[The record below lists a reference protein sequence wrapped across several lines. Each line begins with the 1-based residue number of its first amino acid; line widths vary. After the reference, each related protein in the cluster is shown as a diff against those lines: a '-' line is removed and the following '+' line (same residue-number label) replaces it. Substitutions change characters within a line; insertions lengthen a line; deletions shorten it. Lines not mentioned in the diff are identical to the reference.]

1 LSTGNPGDRLK
12 GVGQVLI
19 STASVACVGV
29 TADDDADRPD
39 NPKELER
46 RVQKEENQM
55 RDKLKELF
63 SGFNHRLF
71 DSLLKMAKTSIDL
84 LRKRLFYQP

>member
-1 LSTGNPGDRLK
+1 MLKTGVFCCCGRA
-12 GVGQVLI
+12 G
-19 STASVACVGV
+19 
-29 TADDDADRPD
+29 DDDADRAD
-39 NPKELER
+39 NPRELER
-46 RVQKEENQM
+46 RVQKEEHQM

>member
-1 LSTGNPGDRLK
+1 MLKTGVFCCCGRA
-12 GVGQVLI
+12 G
-19 STASVACVGV
+19 
-29 TADDDADRPD
+29 DDDADRWSSEAR
-39 NPKELER
+39 KELER
-46 RVQKEENQM
+46 LVQKEEHQM